1 MFTNEFGQTIKAD
14 HVSIMTSVDDLSV
27 LGTTIVRSMIRSS
40 DITLEVSAID
50 INEPYLHASL
60 IGVTQEHFT
69 NLQPVIGVEMRFFEE
84 AGEYDAVNSTEL
96 LSRILQLIFGETVTY
111 SFAVDGDIKISMD
124 FDEYIRRT
132 HGL

>member
-60 IGVTQEHFT
+60 IGVTQEHFI